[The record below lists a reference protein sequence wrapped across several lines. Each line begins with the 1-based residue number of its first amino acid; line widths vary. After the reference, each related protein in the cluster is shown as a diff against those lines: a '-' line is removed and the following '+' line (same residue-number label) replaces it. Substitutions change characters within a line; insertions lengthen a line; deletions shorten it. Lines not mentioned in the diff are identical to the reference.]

1 MKKKLITLMLLSA
14 TTFVFSSWKTT
25 ADTEHAMDVLVN
37 VDLANVDGLDQTQRG
52 IPLKATSF
60 LSDHFSGIA
69 IRKVKVKK
77 YATEAAQ
84 KKYEVKLI
92 NGVEVDFNSNGDWLE
107 VDGNHQAIPN
117 AILPKKIA
125 RYIKTNYP
133 NSGVEKIEKESTKYE
148 VELLDGLD
156 LEFDLHGNFLRID

>member
-14 TTFVFSSWKTT
+14 TTFVFSSWKTISHVEQT
-25 ADTEHAMDVLVN
+25 IDGLVS
-37 VDLANVDGLDQTQRG
+37 VDLADVDPLDQTQRG

-60 LSDHFSGIA
+60 LSDHFSGVA

-92 NGVEVDFNSNGDWLE
+92 NGVEVDFNSDGDWLE

-117 AILPKKIA
+117 AILPKNVA
-125 RYIKTNYP
+125 HYIKNNYP
-133 NSGVEKIEKESTKYE
+133 NSAVEKIEKEATKYE
-148 VELLDGLD
+148 VELLNGID
-156 LEFDLHGNFLRID
+156 LEFDLQGNFLRID